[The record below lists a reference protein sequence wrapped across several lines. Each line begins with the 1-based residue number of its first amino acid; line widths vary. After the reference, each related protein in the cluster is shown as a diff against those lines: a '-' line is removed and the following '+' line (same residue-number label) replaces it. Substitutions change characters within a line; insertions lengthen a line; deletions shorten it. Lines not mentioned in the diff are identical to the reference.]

1 MKSITFILAF
11 CLLAV
16 GTQAQS
22 KYFTRNG
29 HVKFFSS
36 TPMEDIEA
44 VNNGA
49 ISVLDTESG
58 AVEVSMLNKS
68 FEFEKALMQEHFNE
82 NYMESDKFPKSA
94 FKGSIADFDPSTL
107 KEGVHQVTMVGKLTI
122 HGVTRE
128 ISVPVTLNVSGKT
141 IKGTTT
147 FKVKPED
154 YDIKIPN
161 MVRDNI
167 AKEIEITI
175 DLDLEP
181 LER

>member
-11 CLLAV
+11 CLFAV

-29 HVKFFSS
+29 TVKFFSS

-44 VNNGA
+44 LNNGA
-49 ISVLDTESG
+49 VSVLDTESG
-58 AVEVSMLNKS
+58 AIEVSMLNKS

-82 NYMESDKFPKSA
+82 NYMESDKFPKSI
-94 FKGSIADFDPSTL
+94 FKGSIADFDPKL
-107 KEGVHQVTMVGKLTI
+107 LEKGVHQVTMVGKLTI
-122 HGVTRE
+122 HGVTRD
-128 ISVPVTLNVSGKT
+128 ISVPVTLNVSGKK

-147 FKVKPED
+147 FSVKPED